1 MWPSTTGYQCDI
13 DESIDGSQT
22 TSSSLVSSIGV
33 IGRKNLRADA
43 PVFKASISDV
53 TYTTSCEAVIDET
66 TGRLEQEVY
75 YSQSSVNEY
84 PMNERLVFAIDVQH
98 YH

>member
-1 MWPSTTGYQCDI
+1 M
-13 DESIDGSQT
+13 
-22 TSSSLVSSIGV
+22 

-53 TYTTSCEAVIDET
+53 TYTTSCEAVIEES

-75 YSQSSVNEY
+75 YTQSTVNEY
-84 PMNERLVFAIDVQH
+84 PINERSAFTTDI
-98 YH
+98 